1 MTESVEKQAADY
13 PELRQFLLGIAEG
26 MTAASESVDTIYAQ
40 LERTARAYGLTD
52 TEFMVLP
59 TAILAQT
66 NGPSGGR
73 VGIRSRDIGSFHF
86 DQIAVLYTLLNE
98 AERGAVDPADGI
110 RRLAEIRRLK
120 PRFGWPV
127 RTLGHAVLAMGLSL
141 LLIPTVDGAILAF
154 ALGLVIGF
162 AKLVRSPS
170 LQLILPTVSAFVCS
184 VVVFEL
190 AQHLSLGDPLRLLI
204 APLAIYLPGAAL
216 TSATV
221 ELASGQMIAG
231 ASRLVSGLVQLGL
244 LVFGILAA
252 GVVVGVGEADY
263 AAIERFY
270 VFPWWVAAVGVTLY
284 AIGIYFHMSIPARNF
299 GWVLVVL
306 FVAFAAQ
313 SWGAALAGPSLSGFI
328 GAAVMTPVVLWIA
341 TLPNGASTQ
350 ITFLPAFWLLV
361 PGASGLIG
369 LAEAATGDAGLRD
382 FGTAL
387 GTVLSIA
394 LGVLVGTALFQFVAT
409 SLMEFVAR
417 RRDKAGH
424 EAAKTGGPG

>member
-1 MTESVEKQAADY
+1 MTNAHASR
-13 PELRQFLLGIAEG
+13 PEDWPEIRQFLLGLAEG
-26 MTAASESVDTIYAQ
+26 MTAASESVDTIYLQ
-40 LERTARAYGLTD
+40 LERTAAAYGLSD

-59 TAILAQT
+59 TAVIAQT
-66 NGPSGGR
+66 GGAEGAR
-73 VGIRSRDIGSFHF
+73 VGIRSRAIGSYDF

-98 AERGAVDPADGI
+98 AERGAVEPAEGI
-110 RRLAEIRRLK
+110 RRLAEIRTLT
-120 PRFGWPV
+120 PRFGWVV
-127 RTLGHAVLAMGLSL
+127 RTLGHAVLATGLSL
-141 LLIPTVDGAILAF
+141 LLIPTVEGAMLAF
-154 ALGLVIGF
+154 VLGLAIGF

-170 LQLILPTVSAFVCS
+170 LQYILPTISAFVCA
-184 VVVFEL
+184 VAVFEL
-190 AQHLSLGDPLRLLI
+190 AQYLSLGDPIRLLI

-252 GVVVGVGEADY
+252 GVVVGVGGADY
-263 AAIERFY
+263 DAIERTY
-270 VFPWWVAAVGVTLY
+270 IFPWWVAAIGVFLY
-284 AIGIYFHMSIPARNF
+284 AIGIYFHMSIPANNF
-299 GWVLVVL
+299 GWVLIVL
-306 FVAFAAQ
+306 FVAFAGQ

-341 TLPNGASTQ
+341 TLPQGASSQ

-369 LAEAATGDAGLRD
+369 LTEAATGDAGLRD

-387 GTVLSIA
+387 TTVLSIA
-394 LGVLVGTALFQFVAT
+394 LGVLVGTAVFQFVT
-409 SLMEFVAR
+409 SAIADFVDKR
-417 RRDKAGH
+417 RGANKDQAL
-424 EAAKTGGPG
+424 